1 MDQNANGS
9 EVFEKDL
16 DSVAVPKQSSE
27 LSEQEYVTIS
37 QSTEYKALVK
47 KKNKFIL
54 PMTIFFLL
62 FYFTLPFLTS
72 FTTILHQKAIG
83 DITWVWIF
91 ALAQFIMVW
100 TLVTIYVKKA
110 ASFDKDAAVIID
122 KAKDGGYK

>member
-1 MDQNANGS
+1 MELNKAETVEKENQQSAIQNQGELTEKEFVAIS
-9 EVFEKDL
+9 ESPEFNK
-16 DSVAVPKQSSE
+16 
-27 LSEQEYVTIS
+27 
-37 QSTEYKALVK
+37 LVK

-62 FYFTLPFLTS
+62 FYFSLPLLTS

-100 TLVTIYVKKA
+100 TLATIYVKKA
-110 ASFDKDAAVIID
+110 NGFDKDAAVIIE

>member
-1 MDQNANGS
+1 MDQKLNENDVSKQASTASG
-9 EVFEKDL
+9 DL
-16 DSVAVPKQSSE
+16 TSK
-27 LSEQEYVTIS
+27 EYVTIS
-37 QSTEYKALVK
+37 ESPEFKTLVK

-62 FYFTLPFLTS
+62 FYFTLPLLTS
-72 FTTILHQKAIG
+72 FTKILHQKAIG

-110 ASFDKDAAVIID
+110 ATFDKDAAVINK